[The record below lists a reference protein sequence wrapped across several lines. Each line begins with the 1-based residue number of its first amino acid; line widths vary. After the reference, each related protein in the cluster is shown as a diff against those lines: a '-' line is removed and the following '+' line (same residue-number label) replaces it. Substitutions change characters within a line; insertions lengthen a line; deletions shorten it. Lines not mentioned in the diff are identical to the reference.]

1 MNNPFTVN
9 RLAKADR
16 ELDAISSK
24 ISFYAINPI
33 NVEEEKT
40 KFFASKDYQPQF
52 KYASYREDLAKLRRR
67 ISMVKTD
74 KTVVG
79 EILEGIKNSYIDKTY
94 LLEYRGNNEQFT
106 KYSKKIYGF
115 VPKKLKKIAEDFMA
129 FKQEKEKPVFSSKQV
144 VRKFRIAFLKY
155 GFPWNVSEK
164 EMIANAAVKINTNE
178 IFIKKDT
185 WFSKRFVKRLI
196 VHEIG
201 THVARAENGGMQ
213 PYLFFKR
220 GLPGYLMIEE
230 GLAVLN
236 EELNNCS
243 NKYILKLYAGRVLA
257 VDYALK
263 KGFRETFNELN
274 KYFSKEISFRLT
286 LRAKR
291 GLSDTSLPGA
301 CTKDINYLKGYI
313 ALKDFIRDGGDLS
326 KLYYGKIGLEHINLL
341 DKVPGLINPAFLPV
355 FRHVNYLI
363 HHFSSL
369 LRTMILFPLTP
380 LRTINSKIYKKLVE

>member
-1 MNNPFTVN
+1 MNNPFVEN
-9 RLAKADR
+9 KLVKADR
-16 ELDAISSK
+16 ELDLISSK

-33 NVEEEKT
+33 NVEEEKK
-40 KFFASKDYQPQF
+40 KFFASKTYQPQF
-52 KYASYREDLAKLRRR
+52 KYTPYRENLSKLRER
-67 ISMVKTD
+67 ISLVETD
-74 KTVVG
+74 KTIVG
-79 EILEGIKNSYIDKTY
+79 EILEDIKKSYIDKTY
-94 LLEYRGNNEQFT
+94 LLENRGNNEQFT
-106 KYSKKIYGF
+106 NYSKKIYGT
-115 VPKKLKKIAEDFMA
+115 VPKKLKRIAQDFMG
-129 FKQEKEKPVFSSKQV
+129 FKQEKEAPVFSSKQV

-155 GFPWNVSEK
+155 GFPWDVSEK
-164 EMIANAAVKINTNE
+164 DMIANAAVKLNTKE

-201 THVARAENGGMQ
+201 THVARAENGEMQ

-236 EELNNCS
+236 EELNKCS

-257 VDYALK
+257 VDYALR

-291 GLSDTSLPGA
+291 GLGDTSHPGA
-301 CTKDINYLKGYI
+301 CTKDLNYLKGYI
-313 ALKDFIRDGGDLS
+313 ALKDFISEGGDIN
-326 KLYYGKIGLEHINLL
+326 KLYYGKIGLEHIHILE
-341 DKVPGLINPAFLPV
+341 KIPGLINPAFLPV
-355 FRHVNYLI
+355 FRHVNYLM

-380 LRTINSKIYKKLVE
+380 LRTINNKLYKKLVE